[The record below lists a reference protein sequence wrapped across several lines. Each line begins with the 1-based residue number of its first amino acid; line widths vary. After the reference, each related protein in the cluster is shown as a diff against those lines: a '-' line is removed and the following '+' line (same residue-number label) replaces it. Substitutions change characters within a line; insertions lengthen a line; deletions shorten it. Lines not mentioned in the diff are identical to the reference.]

1 MLRDRYKRTERNSGS
16 RDEASR
22 LLTLCY
28 PQRENSLSHYLAFWR
43 IHRMF
48 IALHKE
54 RDHVVVV
61 GRPLRFNIGVGLLS
75 VVGFGQC
82 TPLFGSTRL
91 GAFWGQLSAE
101 DLHHVPLAGEK
112 CSLLPRK
119 RSIWSCLLVRP
130 WHTLT
135 QVSNSQILI
144 SITLRTT
151 ISITLVMRDTSW

>member
-1 MLRDRYKRTERNSGS
+1 MLVQFTPFLIFSAVKDSRTFGIPKREY
-16 RDEASR
+16 
-22 LLTLCY
+22 LLRHGGALGRFKREFVTLC
-28 PQRENSLSHYLAFWR
+28 EETSHGS
-43 IHRMF
+43 
-48 IALHKE
+48 
-54 RDHVVVV
+54 VVCRPFLFS
-61 GRPLRFNIGVGLLS
+61 GRTDLFS

-82 TPLFGSTRL
+82 TPLLGSTKL